1 MKQRIITAIIAAAV
15 FLPFLIFS
23 GYLWVWL
30 SACLILSTV
39 AIGEMQN
46 CIGTLKK
53 WQLSVLAF
61 AFNFGLLFL
70 SAFSQEMYPL
80 LAYALIMGLLLFSFL
95 LSVFSKGQITASE
108 TVMSVM
114 TTVYI
119 AVSFASLLKVR
130 YYPQG
135 IWPFLLVF
143 FLPWV
148 TDTAAYF
155 CGVTFGRHKLIPDVS
170 PKKSVEG
177 AIGGVVFAAGFVL
190 LYLFLVHKWV
200 PTFPRA
206 DYLAWGLS
214 AVLLSVL
221 SQCGDLIASLIKRQY
236 GIKDYGKVFPGHG
249 GVMDRFDSVLPCA
262 ICFYFLMEFG
272 ILKL

>member
-1 MKQRIITAIIAAAV
+1 MKQRIITAIVAAAV
-15 FLPFLIFS
+15 FLPVLIFS
-23 GYLWVWL
+23 RYLWVWL
-30 SACLILSTV
+30 PACMLLSTV
-39 AIGEMQN
+39 AIFEMQQ

-61 AFNFGLLFL
+61 LFSTGLLL
-70 SAFSQEMYPL
+70 LAGFSQARYPFY
-80 LAYALIMGLLLFSFL
+80 AYAAIMGLLLFSFFF
-95 LSVFSKGQITASE
+95 SVFSKGKITAGE

-119 AVSFASLLKVR
+119 AVSFASFVKVR

-143 FLPWV
+143 LLPWV

-177 AIGGVVFAAGFVL
+177 AVGGVVFAVGFTL
-190 LYLFLVHKWV
+190 LYLFLVHQWV
-200 PTFPRA
+200 PSFPRA

-214 AVLLSVL
+214 AVLLSIL

-262 ICFYFLMEFG
+262 ICFYFLLEFG